1 MSNTT
6 SCLILAATCSFG
18 MGLHHAAAQTIERV
32 RLSDND
38 LSCTQIYAEVQ
49 QMDTVIQLAG
59 PGLPAAQPQ
68 AANVP
73 VPSPQVAAQIQASAY
88 SNQAAINP
96 QVQQMMAN
104 SNRAD
109 LRAASRDPAQ
119 VAQVAAMMQNPQM
132 AVAAQRAAAA
142 GVNPALIQSQLAA
155 AGAAQQ
161 AAANAGA
168 NSGANLGS
176 NLGGFGNLAG
186 AFSGGAAPA
195 AAPAPM
201 AGLANML
208 GSGMAGQGGSAA
220 GLAGMFGALAGMAA
234 PAAPA
239 PAPAAPVAPV
249 APAYTVQVNPP
260 RASNAGMGAQAR
272 ARKEHLTS
280 LFLSR
285 GCKLADV
292 VR

>member
-1 MSNTT
+1 MFSTT
-6 SCLILAATCSFG
+6 FRLVLAGTCTLG
-18 MGLHHAAAQTIERV
+18 MGMHSAGAQTIERI

-38 LSCTQIYAEVQ
+38 LTCPQIYAEVQ

-59 PGLPAAQPQ
+59 PGLPAAPQ
-68 AANVP
+68 VANVP
-73 VPSPQVAAQIQASAY
+73 VPSPQVAAQNQAGAY
-88 SNQAAINP
+88 SNQAAIN
-96 QVQQMMAN
+96 QAQMQQMMAN

-119 VAQVAAMMQNPQM
+119 VAQVTAMMQNPQM

-161 AAANAGA
+161 AAAN
-168 NSGANLGS
+168 SGG
-176 NLGGFGNLAG
+176 
-186 AFSGGAAPA
+186 FSGGAAPVA
-195 AAPAPM
+195 TPAPM
-201 AGLANML
+201 AGLANIL
-208 GSGMAGQGGSAA
+208 GSGMAGQGGNAA

-234 PAAPA
+234 PAA
-239 PAPAAPVAPV
+239 APAAPTT
-249 APAYTVQVNPP
+249 PAYTAQALPQKP
-260 RASNAGMGAQAR
+260 SNAGMGAQAK

-280 LFLSR
+280 FFLSK

>member
-1 MSNTT
+1 MSNTPSRVVLT
-6 SCLILAATCSFG
+6 AVCSLGICLQN
-18 MGLHHAAAQTIERV
+18 AAAQTIERV

-49 QMDTVIQLAG
+49 QMDTVMQLAG
-59 PGLPAAQPQ
+59 SGLPTAPPYTI
-68 AANVP
+68 NVP
-73 VPSPQVAAQIQASAY
+73 TPAQATTMPSQASAY
-88 SNQAAINP
+88 SNQAAIN
-96 QVQQMMAN
+96 QAQMLQMMAN

-119 VAQVAAMMQNPQM
+119 VAQVTAMMQNPQM
-132 AVAAQRAAAA
+132 VVAAQRAAAA

-161 AAANAGA
+161 AAAN
-168 NSGANLGS
+168 S
-176 NLGGFGNLAG
+176 GGFL
-186 AFSGGAAPA
+186 GGAA
-195 AAPAPM
+195 AAPEPSSI
-201 AGLANML
+201 AGLASML
-208 GSGMAGQGGSAA
+208 GSGLGVQGGGNVA

-234 PAAPA
+234 PRTD
-239 PAPAAPVAPV
+239 APAAPAVAVPQLL
-249 APAYTVQVNPP
+249 PQKT
-260 RASNAGMGAQAR
+260 SNASMSTQAK

-280 LFLSR
+280 QFLSR

>member
-1 MSNTT
+1 MSNTPSRLVLT
-6 SCLILAATCSFG
+6 VVCSLGMCLQN
-18 MGLHHAAAQTIERV
+18 AAAQTIERA

-49 QMDTVIQLAG
+49 QMDTVMQLAG
-59 PGLPAAQPQ
+59 PGLPTAPVQTVNIPIPAQPIPTP
-68 AANVP
+68 A
-73 VPSPQVAAQIQASAY
+73 QASVY
-88 SNQAAINP
+88 SNQAAIN
-96 QVQQMMAN
+96 QAQMQQLMAN

-119 VAQVAAMMQNPQM
+119 VAQVTAMMQNPQM
-132 AVAAQRAAAA
+132 AVAAQRAVAA

-161 AAANAGA
+161 AAANSAGF
-168 NSGANLGS
+168 
-176 NLGGFGNLAG
+176 LGG
-186 AFSGGAAPA
+186 A
-195 AAPAPM
+195 AAPAPAPL
-201 AGLANML
+201 AGLASML
-208 GSGMAGQGGSAA
+208 GSGLGGQGGGNAA

-234 PAAPA
+234 PKADTSA
-239 PAPAAPVAPV
+239 APAAPVAIAQALP
-249 APAYTVQVNPP
+249 QKS
-260 RASNAGMGAQAR
+260 SNASMGAQAR